1 MKSTIIKEQINM
13 KKLNKVLP
21 VLSHKIKGYIALTMI
36 LILVPALVLTGITL
50 MSSNINL
57 LVSSKSIVN
66 NSLLRVKTTTCLEEA
81 LFRLNRNP
89 ALTGEM
95 TVNLA
100 DDQCIVNITN
110 DVDPNIRNITINIE
124 SSGYF
129 YQLDKY
135 VDISQNPFI
144 VSNNP

>member
-1 MKSTIIKEQINM
+1 MQNIQQK
-13 KKLNKVLP
+13 
-21 VLSHKIKGYIALTMI
+21 HKNHIKGYIALTMI

-57 LVSSKSIVN
+57 LVSSKSITN
-66 NSLLRVKTTTCLEEA
+66 ISLLKVKSTTCLEEA

-89 ALTGEM
+89 ALSGEL
-95 TVNLA
+95 TYNFSSDL
-100 DDQCIVNITN
+100 CIVNITN
-110 DVDPNIRNITINIE
+110 ETDPNIRKLTIEI
-124 SSGYF
+124 SDSGYT
-129 YQLDKY
+129 YHLEKY